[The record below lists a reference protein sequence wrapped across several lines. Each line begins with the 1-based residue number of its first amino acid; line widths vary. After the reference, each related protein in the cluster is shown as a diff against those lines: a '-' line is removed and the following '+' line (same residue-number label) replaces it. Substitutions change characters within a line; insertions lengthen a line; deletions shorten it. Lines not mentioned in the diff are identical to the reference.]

1 MKTWLKDLFNGGG
14 TIKKAV
20 AVLAL
25 VTAVSTVFIAAEVRM
40 QAVARAGDKEVIMK
54 LEKVEMLLSISDT
67 QLLAG
72 MEKFQQTTDLRWA
85 MQRKEVAKGEL
96 RQINKQLRAAPND
109 PDLTDDKK
117 YWLDEKKGAESDI
130 RRLLKPKVR
139 VPGPSG
145 IPGG

>member
-1 MKTWLKDLFNGGG
+1 MKWLKDLFNGGG

-25 VTAVSTVFIAAEVRM
+25 VTATSTVFIAAEVRM
-40 QAVARAGDKEVIMK
+40 STKITEAADKIVLKMESADI
-54 LEKVEMLLSISDT
+54 
-67 QLLAG
+67 QLIAG

-96 RQINKQLRAAPND
+96 RQINKQLRKTPTD
-109 PDLTDDKK
+109 PDLLDDKK
-117 YWLDEKKGAESDI
+117 YWFDEKKDAELDI

-139 VPGPSG
+139 TPGHTG
-145 IPGG
+145 ITGG